1 MDRPEMSPKF
11 IAKAIIYFFLSLGA
25 GLLASR
31 GCM

>member
-1 MDRPEMSPKF
+1 MGKQEMSPKF

-31 GCM
+31 GCI